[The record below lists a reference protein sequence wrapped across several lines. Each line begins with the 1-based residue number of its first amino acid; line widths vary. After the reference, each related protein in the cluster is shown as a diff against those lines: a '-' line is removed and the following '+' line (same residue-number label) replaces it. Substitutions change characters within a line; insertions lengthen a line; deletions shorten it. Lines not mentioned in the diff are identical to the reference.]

1 MAKVTVDRKKCIM
14 CNLCI
19 DMVPE
24 VFEEKGGKSAVKEN
38 VDLSN
43 KEVLES
49 VKMAVEACAVQA
61 IKLDE

>member
-1 MAKVTVDRKKCIM
+1 M